1 MYMWPLGRRLVQHT
15 GWPRDHLTV
24 VCSMTWPLNGSD
36 ARGELVLIQTS
47 LLLLCR
53 SSCSNANQ
61 VHLHDKCREVCIKAR
76 SPPASLPCEG
86 QITKET
92 TVKWFI
98 GMLMFYRS
106 LSKMLKMHVQ
116 AKLNSFMTNIA
127 TEQRNYTAES
137 LLSFRQVIYQTR
149 NSVFHHI
156 FKHGEES

>member
-15 GWPRDHLTV
+15 VWPRDHLTV

-106 LSKMLKMHVQ
+106 LSKMLKMHMQ
-116 AKLNSFMTNIA
+116 AKLNSFMTNTA
-127 TEQRNYTAES
+127 REQKNYKAES
-137 LLSFRQVIYQTR
+137 LLSFRQVIQQTC

-156 FKHGEES
+156 FKHEEGS